1 MVYLVEKGVDNS
13 LVVDIVNRM
22 SDMTGVIP
30 IVTDFEYYSKRIIK
44 ATVLERIRRNNF
56 SSTGV
61 DSFKYECSRHN
72 IEVLKHKCIGDD
84 LIKFGTK
91 EDNDELKNI
100 LSLLGPERVV
110 SSIFNRD
117 CMSSYFRGV
126 KEQIYVIVNA
136 TEDLVKH
143 FLTDCSH
150 TAKVISYSKEEKL
163 FGLENISIVNLNI
176 NQIIEM
182 FVEKDSV
189 LTKDALIIAL
199 EKAEKTK
206 KFITFETEKFDELV
220 KESEELKK
228 SGSVETEQKT
238 TTNEAVPV
246 DLPEGLFM

>member
-1 MVYLVEKGVDNS
+1 MVYLVEKGVENS
-13 LVVDIVNRM
+13 LVIDIVNRM

-44 ATVLERIRRNNF
+44 ATALERIRRNNF

-84 LIKFGTK
+84 LIKFGSK
-91 EDNDELKNI
+91 EDNVELKNI

-126 KEQIYVIVNA
+126 KEQIYVVINT
-136 TEDLVKH
+136 TEDLVKY
-143 FLTDCSH
+143 FLADCSH
-150 TAKVISYSKEEKL
+150 TAKMISNSKEEKL
-163 FGLENISIVNLNI
+163 FGLENISIAGLNL
-176 NQIIEM
+176 NQIIEK

-189 LTKDALIIAL
+189 LTKDALILAL

-220 KESEELKK
+220 KESEALKE
-228 SGSVETEQKT
+228 SGSAEAGQESIS
-238 TTNEAVPV
+238 NEAI
-246 DLPEGLFM
+246 PEAIEFDFVL